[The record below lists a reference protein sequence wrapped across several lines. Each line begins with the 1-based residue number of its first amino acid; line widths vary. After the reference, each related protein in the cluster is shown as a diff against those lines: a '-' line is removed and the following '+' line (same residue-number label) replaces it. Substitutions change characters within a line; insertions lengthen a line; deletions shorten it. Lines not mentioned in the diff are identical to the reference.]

1 VNETK
6 VSSSGHDSDIAIIG
20 MSCRFPGAR
29 NIDEFWLN
37 LREGRESITFFTDQE
52 LLASGVDPELLQNP
66 DYVKAGAVLPD
77 IERFDAAF
85 FGFTPR
91 EAEIMDVQQ
100 RLFLECAWEAME
112 SAGFDSENGSG
123 SCGVFAGT
131 GLNTYLLNNL
141 CGNRKLFETVGGFG
155 LMLAN
160 DKDFLPTRV
169 SYKLNLKGPSINVQ
183 TACSTSLVAVHLA
196 CQSLLAGECDLA
208 LAGGVSVRFRKDR
221 LSAPGGMIFCRTGI
235 AAPLMPAGGTV
246 GGNGV
251 GIVVL
256 KRLPMMRWP
265 PATAFTRSSKARP
278 STMTVP
284 GRLHRAQRRGAAAV
298 ISEAIAMAGI
308 EPGLLATSRPWK
320 CDLARRS
327 DEMPH

>member
-1 VNETK
+1 
-6 VSSSGHDSDIAIIG
+6 
-20 MSCRFPGAR
+20 MSCRFPGAK

-66 DYVKAGAVLPD
+66 NYVKAGAVLPD

-112 SAGFDSENGSG
+112 SAGFDPENGSG

-141 CGNRKLFETVGGFG
+141 CGNRNLFETVGGFG

-169 SYKLNLKGPSINVQ
+169 SYKLNLKGPSINIQ

-208 LAGGVSVRFRKDR
+208 LAGGVSVRVPQKTGY
-221 LSAPGGMIFCRTGI
+221 LHQEGMIFSPDGHCRAFDAG
-235 AAPLMPAGGTV
+235 AGGTV

-256 KRLPMMRWP
+256 EK
-265 PATAFTRSSKARP
+265 TR
-278 STMTVP
+278 
-284 GRLHRAQRRGAAAV
+284 
-298 ISEAIAMAGI
+298 
-308 EPGLLATSRPWK
+308 
-320 CDLARRS
+320 
-327 DEMPH
+327 